1 MLTYTKKELLKT
13 YNSIM
18 FTVIKNI
25 LVMNNIRFEE
35 IIHKESYDFNR
46 YSNEYIINVRKKD
59 YDKASH
65 LIMSTLA

>member
-35 IIHKESYDFNR
+35 IIHKESHTFNR